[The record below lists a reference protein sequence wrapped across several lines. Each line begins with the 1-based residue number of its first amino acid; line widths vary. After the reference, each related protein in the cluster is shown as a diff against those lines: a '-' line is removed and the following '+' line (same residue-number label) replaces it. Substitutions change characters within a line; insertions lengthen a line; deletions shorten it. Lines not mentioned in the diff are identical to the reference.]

1 MNENIKALLEK
12 VSGDEGLLAKF
23 SACKSVDEAFE
34 LAKELVG
41 GFTKEE
47 FVEAM
52 SALNEADSGDISDG
66 DLTAAAGGN
75 EDIRDSNIL
84 DPIIESAHQISKLEQ
99 KISVDKVSEAVSE
112 SISKSATAV
121 SNSISKSAKEVSKSV
136 EKSLSA
142 IGKALAV

>member
-52 SALNEADSGDISDG
+52 SALSAAEDADVSDA
-66 DLTAAAGGN
+66 DLSEAAGG
-75 EDIRDSNIL
+75 EDNFVEI
-84 DPIIESAHQISKLEQ
+84 
-99 KISVDKVSEAVSE
+99 
-112 SISKSATAV
+112 
-121 SNSISKSAKEVSKSV
+121 SAKSVSKSV
-136 EKSLSA
+136 VGLSKSVASISKDVYDAFTKPVNVVDKSVKSVAKSLS
-142 IGKALAV
+142 KVSKTLAV